1 MLDIWYRKQV
11 RIKSTKFVKGIKGDN
26 EIRHEGIPEIAFI
39 GRSNVGKSSVINSL
53 LNARELAR
61 TGSKQGKTREINFF
75 LVNEKYYFVDLPGY
89 GFAEG
94 SLSDREVIR
103 EMIIEYFN
111 TENTGLHKVA
121 VVLDGKVGIT
131 NFDRDMLEILHDNNH
146 KSLLILNK
154 TDKLNQKELAQAI
167 REIKNEFP
175 EIEVLPY
182 SAKLNKGAG
191 FVLDRLVA

>member
-1 MLDIWYRKQV
+1 MRV
-11 RIKSTKFVKGIKGDN
+11 KSAKFIKGIKSDD
-26 EIRHEGIPEIAFI
+26 EIRHEGVPEIAFI

-94 SLSDREVIR
+94 SLTEREVIR
-103 EMIIEYFN
+103 EMTIGYF
-111 TENTGLHKVA
+111 TVPDTGLHKVA
-121 VVLDGKVGIT
+121 VVLDAKVGIT
-131 NFDRDMLEILHDNNH
+131 DYDRDMLEILHDNNH
-146 KSLLILNK
+146 QALLILNK
-154 TDKLNQKELAQAI
+154 TDKLNQKELAQAM
-167 REIKNEFP
+167 RAIKNEFP

-182 SAKLNKGAG
+182 SATLNKGAG

>member
-1 MLDIWYRKQV
+1 M
-11 RIKSTKFVKGIKGDN
+11 RIKSAKFIKGIKSDDAL
-26 EIRHEGIPEIAFI
+26 RHEGVPEIAFI

-61 TGSKQGKTREINFF
+61 TGSKQGKTREINLF

-94 SLSDREVIR
+94 SLAEREIIR
-103 EMIIEYFN
+103 EMTIGYF
-111 TENTGLHKVA
+111 TVPNTGLHKVA
-121 VVLDGKVGIT
+121 VVLDAKVGIT
-131 NFDRDMLEILHDNNH
+131 NHDRDMLEILHDNNH
-146 KSLLILNK
+146 DTVLILNK
-154 TDKLNQKELAQAI
+154 TDKLSQKELAGVV
-167 REIKNEFP
+167 RGIKNEFP

-182 SAKLNKGAG
+182 SATLNKGAG